1 MMNKDIIAD
10 GTNSYVF
17 RVFDTFHNKFMI
29 AKIGK
34 DLVD

>member
-1 MMNKDIIAD
+1 MISEGN
-10 GTNSYVF
+10 NSYVF
-17 RVFDTFHNKFMI
+17 RVFDTFHNKYMI